1 MLIQLNVSRKQGGN
15 FKSMQQVQ
23 MKKSKTKQ
31 KNKQQQQR
39 EATTLKHKRFV
50 LKIVKITSGGC
61 KL

>member
-31 KNKQQQQR
+31 KINNNNKEKQQLSS
-39 EATTLKHKRFV
+39 TKGLYLK
-50 LKIVKITSGGC
+50 
-61 KL
+61 